1 MKTQMVKNSIIVP
14 VGSKGGFVLK
24 GDVPGRPALDDYL
37 IDRYREFVSGLL
49 DVTDNRVDDQVLHP
63 PEVVRWDDD
72 DPYLVVAADKG
83 TAHLSDTANSVSAQY
98 GFWLGDA
105 FASGGSAGYDHKK
118 MGITARGAWECVKH
132 HFHNVGVD
140 VQKEP
145 FTMAGIGDMSG
156 DVFGNGAL
164 MSRCTKL
171 VAAFN
176 HMHIFVD
183 PDPDPEKSYKER
195 ERLFNLPRSGWR
207 DYDASLLSKGGG
219 IFDRSAKSIP
229 LTPEMKKLLEI
240 DSSSASG
247 EEVIRKILGARVDLL
262 YNGGIGTYVKAAG
275 ETDADVGDRANDRV
289 RVNGKDVRARVVGEG
304 GNLGFTQKGRLEHWA
319 SGGSL
324 NTDAVD
330 NSGGVDTSDHEVN
343 IKILLDRLVKKGIV
357 KGRKERNQILV
368 EMTDEVAAL
377 VLADNDSQ
385 ALCLTLDG
393 IRSARRYEDFVGLVD
408 DMAGA
413 GILNRADEAVP
424 SRDDLLASPEKKRGL
439 PRPLLAVLLGYTKMY
454 AFQMVLETDF
464 PDSQSGRPF
473 LDGYFPR
480 RLRESFAEHFESHV
494 LRREIIATGAVN
506 YLVNKAGLSFL
517 ARMMAGAKAGIGDVV
532 AAYVDADRESQAQA
546 LREAIMTSGY
556 KAADEYAHLLDIEE
570 ALEAAV
576 RDRLEGRK
584 GSGATKAVKELRSRL
599 KL

>member
-1 MKTQMVKNSIIVP
+1 

-49 DVTDNRVDDQVLHP
+49 DITDNRVDDKVIHP
-63 PEVVRWDDD
+63 PGVGRWDDD

-132 HFHNVGVD
+132 HFHNFGVD

-164 MSRCTKL
+164 MSRATKL

-176 HMHIFVD
+176 HMHIFID
-183 PDPDPEKSYKER
+183 PDPDPERSYKER
-195 ERLFNLPRSGWR
+195 ERLFHLPRSGWR
-207 DYDASLLSKGGG
+207 DYDASLISKGGG
-219 IFDRSAKSIP
+219 VFDRSAKSIP
-229 LTPEMKKLLEI
+229 LTAEMKKLLDLEGA
-240 DSSSASG
+240 SASG
-247 EEVIRKILGARVDLL
+247 EEVIRNILSARVDLL
-262 YNGGIGTYVKAAG
+262 HNGGIGTYVKAAS
-275 ETDADVGDRANDRV
+275 ETDAQVGDRANDRV

-304 GNLGFTQKGRLEHWA
+304 GNLGFTQRGRLECWA
-319 SGGSL
+319 SGASI

-343 IKILLDRLVKKGIV
+343 IKILLDRLVKKGII
-357 KGRKERNQILV
+357 KGRQERNQILA

-377 VLADNDSQ
+377 VLADNLNQ

-393 IRSARRYEDFVGLVD
+393 IRSARRYEDFVALVD
-408 DMAGA
+408 DMVGA
-413 GILNRADEAVP
+413 GILSRADEAVP
-424 SRDDLLASPEKKRGL
+424 SRDELLASPEKKRGL

-454 AFQMVLETDF
+454 AFQMVMETDF

-480 RLRESFAEHFESHV
+480 RLREGFSEHFESHV
-494 LRREIIATGAVN
+494 LRREIIATAAVN
-506 YLVNKAGLSFL
+506 HVVNEAGISFL
-517 ARMMAGAKAGIGDVV
+517 ARTMEETKAGIGDIL
-532 AAYVDADRESQAQA
+532 AAYVDVDREAQA
-546 LREAIMTSGY
+546 PSLRDAISTAGY
-556 KAADEYAHLLDIEE
+556 KAADEHGHLLDIEE
-570 ALEAAV
+570 ALESAV

-584 GSGATKAVKELRSRL
+584 GASATKALQELRSRL